1 MLFSMLFAVVAEN
14 LWPDGRAGF
23 LVCFIWA
30 HRLMMNEEALLF
42 GSEMSHGKLN
52 KRKNKTIS
60 LFERICSMEVK

>member
-23 LVCFIWA
+23 QVCFIWA
-30 HRLMMNEEALLF
+30 HRLMLNEEALLF
-42 GSEMSHGKLN
+42 GSEMSHRKLN